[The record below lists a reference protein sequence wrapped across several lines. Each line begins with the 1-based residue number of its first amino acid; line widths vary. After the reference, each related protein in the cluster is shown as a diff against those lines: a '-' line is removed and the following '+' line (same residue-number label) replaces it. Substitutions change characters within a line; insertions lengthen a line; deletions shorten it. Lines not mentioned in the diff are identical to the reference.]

1 MRPKDEPKYQNNSKD
16 ILFMYSL
23 MNDYKSKDLK
33 TILLYLLFMIVGKD
47 FLTKL
52 KSFGLNSYEGKLW
65 VALLSRGVS
74 TAGELSDIANV
85 PRSRTYDVLESLE
98 KKGFII
104 VKIGKPIKY
113 LAVEPTEVVSRV
125 QKTIQKE
132 SETQIKLIDELK
144 GSEILNELS
153 SLHNQ
158 GIEMV
163 DPVDYSGSF
172 KGRDSVYDH
181 IDAMCKAAET
191 SITIM
196 TTEGDFVR
204 KVERLKRTFEKAA
217 QRGVTIRIAATLKK
231 VSESDELVKTA
242 SSFAEVKNVSKIE
255 SRFVVV
261 DGKEVLFMLQNDD
274 TVHPSYDVGVWVN
287 TPFFAG
293 ALEQLFELAW
303 KEMTV
308 VSKQ

>member
-1 MRPKDEPKYQNNSKD
+1 
-16 ILFMYSL
+16 
-23 MNDYKSKDLK
+23 
-33 TILLYLLFMIVGKD
+33 MIVGQD

-52 KSFGLNSYEGKLW
+52 KSFGLNSYEAKLW

-113 LAVEPTEVVSRV
+113 LAVDPDEVVSRV
-125 QKTIQKE
+125 QKSIE
-132 SETQIKLIDELK
+132 RDSENQIKLIDELK
-144 GSEILNELS
+144 GSEILKELS
-153 SLHNQ
+153 LLHNQ

-172 KGRDSVYDH
+172 RGRDSVYDH
-181 IDAMCKAAET
+181 IEAMCKAAEN

-196 TTEGDFVR
+196 TTESDFVR
-204 KVERLKRTFEKAA
+204 KLDRFKKIFEKAA
-217 QRGVTIRIAATLKK
+217 QRGVTIKIAAKLKK
-231 VSESDELVKTA
+231 LSSSDELVKEA
-242 SSFAEVKNVSKIE
+242 SSFAEVRNISKIE

-274 TVHPSYDVGVWVN
+274 SVHPSYDVGVWVN

>member
-1 MRPKDEPKYQNNSKD
+1 
-16 ILFMYSL
+16 
-23 MNDYKSKDLK
+23 
-33 TILLYLLFMIVGKD
+33 MIFGQD

-74 TAGELSDIANV
+74 TAGELSDIADV

-113 LAVEPTEVVSRV
+113 LAVDPSEVVSRV
-125 QKTIQKE
+125 QKSIQKE
-132 SETQIKLIDELK
+132 TETQIKLIDELK
-144 GSEILNELS
+144 GSDILKELS
-153 SLHNQ
+153 LLHNQ

-163 DPVDYSGSF
+163 DPVDHSGSF
-172 KGRDSVYDH
+172 RGRDSVYDH
-181 IDAMCKAAET
+181 IEAMCKGAEST
-191 SITIM
+191 ITLM
-196 TTEGDFVR
+196 TTETEFVR
-204 KVERLKRTFEKAA
+204 KLERFKKVFEKAA
-217 QRGVTIRIAATLKK
+217 QRGVKIRIAAKLQKI
-231 VSESDELVKTA
+231 SMNDELVKLSA
-242 SSFAEVKNVSKIE
+242 SFAEVKNVSQMT
-255 SRFVVV
+255 SRFVIV

-274 TVHPSYDVGVWVN
+274 SVHSSYDVGVWVN

-303 KEMTV
+303 KEMEV
-308 VSKQ
+308 VNK